1 MCLKCLWVYSR
12 SSTQK
17 DQMSFRV
24 VNHVNSSSLWVQAAG
39 TPSGSWWGERSRMTV
54 LIYDW
59 LVILLWFVL
68 FFFLLESCCQQGEAL
83 PGVFVDVITVSVC
96 PRQVM
101 KVRRCL
107 DDVWPSLLAV
117 SRGCRVVESI
127 SRVRNRKASVLT
139 AAWRQDARLPVSTQ
153 VNTPLHFLL
162 SLQFYF
168 HSSFLLLFFYISNF
182 SSFNRLCSSA
192 ARIILRKMFLL
203 VLKDFNFHG
212 CFSCVMTT
220 GLTCPS
226 SAHRSIFHS
235 CPSLWNG
242 AAYKNVCNCWTF
254 VLKLWSWRSEL

>member
-1 MCLKCLWVYSR
+1 MGPSCRDSIRVLMRWKVTYDCADLW
-12 SSTQK
+12 
-17 DQMSFRV
+17 
-24 VNHVNSSSLWVQAAG
+24 LAG
-39 TPSGSWWGERSRMTV
+39 YFA
-54 LIYDW
+54 LIC
-59 LVILLWFVL
+59 FV
-68 FFFLLESCCQQGEAL
+68 FFLLESCCQQGEAL

-242 AAYKNVCNCWTF
+242 AAYKNVCNYWTF

>member
-1 MCLKCLWVYSR
+1 MGPSCRDSIRVLMRWKVTYDCADLW
-12 SSTQK
+12 
-17 DQMSFRV
+17 
-24 VNHVNSSSLWVQAAG
+24 LAG
-39 TPSGSWWGERSRMTV
+39 YFA
-54 LIYDW
+54 LIC
-59 LVILLWFVL
+59 FV
-68 FFFLLESCCQQGEAL
+68 FFLLESCCQQGEAL

-101 KVRRCL
+101 KVGRCL

-153 VNTPLHFLL
+153 VNTP
-162 SLQFYF
+162 LQFYF

>member
-1 MCLKCLWVYSR
+1 MGPSCRDSIRVLMRWKVTYDCADLW
-12 SSTQK
+12 
-17 DQMSFRV
+17 
-24 VNHVNSSSLWVQAAG
+24 LAG
-39 TPSGSWWGERSRMTV
+39 YFA
-54 LIYDW
+54 LIC
-59 LVILLWFVL
+59 FV
-68 FFFLLESCCQQGEAL
+68 FFLLESCCQQGEAL

-235 CPSLWNG
+235 CPNLWNG

>member
-1 MCLKCLWVYSR
+1 MGPSCRDSIRVLMRWKVTYDCADLW
-12 SSTQK
+12 
-17 DQMSFRV
+17 
-24 VNHVNSSSLWVQAAG
+24 LAG
-39 TPSGSWWGERSRMTV
+39 YFA
-54 LIYDW
+54 LIC
-59 LVILLWFVL
+59 FV
-68 FFFLLESCCQQGEAL
+68 FFLLESCCQQGEAL

-107 DDVWPSLLAV
+107 DVVWPSLLAV

-153 VNTPLHFLL
+153 VNTP
-162 SLQFYF
+162 LQFYF